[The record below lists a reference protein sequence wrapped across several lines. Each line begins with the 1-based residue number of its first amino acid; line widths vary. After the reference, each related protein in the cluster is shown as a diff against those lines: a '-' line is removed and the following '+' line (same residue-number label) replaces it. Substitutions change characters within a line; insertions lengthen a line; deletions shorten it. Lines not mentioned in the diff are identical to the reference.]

1 MNRPLRIVH
10 TENSCG
16 WGGQEIR
23 ILTEMRGMLDRG
35 HQLTLLCP
43 REAAIHDAAIKL
55 GIPTVALPIARK
67 KLGGVLAMRG
77 WLAQHGS
84 EVDVINCH
92 SSTDSWLSATASTLL
107 AKAPPIV
114 RTRHVSTAVNNA
126 ATTRWLYLKATRH
139 IVTTGERLRQQ
150 LHRDN
155 GYPLEHMTS
164 IPTGID
170 LDRYQPRPRTEMR
183 AELGL
188 PERPT
193 LGIVATLRGWKGH
206 QYLFDAWRELQQ
218 RFPDWQLVVVGHGPQ
233 WEALNQRARDEGFG
247 ERVRFVGNRDD
258 VEKWLGAFDLF
269 VLPSWGNEGVP
280 QGIMQAM
287 ATGLP
292 VVSTTVGAID
302 EAVAADE
309 TGFLVGP
316 RDAVALTA
324 ALDRLMGNEAL
335 RRQFG
340 EAGLQ
345 RARRQFGLDHMLD
358 RMLTVFE
365 AACAGTER

>member
-1 MNRPLRIVH
+1 MTPLRIVH

-23 ILTEMRGMLDRG
+23 ILTEMRGMLERG
-35 HQLTLLCP
+35 HQLTLICP
-43 REAAIHDAAIKL
+43 REANIHDAAIKQ

-67 KLGGVLAMRG
+67 KVGGVLALRN
-77 WLAQHGS
+77 WFSQHAGQI
-84 EVDVINCH
+84 DVINCH
-92 SSTDSWLSATASTLL
+92 SSTDSWLSATACTLL

-155 GYPLEHMTS
+155 GYPLAHMTS

-170 LDRYQPRPRTEMR
+170 LERYRPLPRAAMR

-188 PERPT
+188 PEKPT

-206 QYLFDAWRELQQ
+206 QYLFDAWRELQT
-218 RFPDWQLVVVGHGPQ
+218 RYPDWQLVVVGHGPQ
-233 WEALNQRARDEGFG
+233 WDALHQRAREEGFG

-287 ATGLP
+287 AAGLP

-309 TGFLVGP
+309 TGLLVAP
-316 RDAVALTA
+316 HDPAALTA
-324 ALDRLMGNEAL
+324 ALDRMMSDEAL
-335 RRQFG
+335 RRRFG
-340 EAGLQ
+340 EAGLK
-345 RARRQFGLDHMLD
+345 RAHQYFGLNHMVD
-358 RMLTVFE
+358 RMLQVF
-365 AACAGTER
+365 AAAGAGTTR